1 MKKLTVSALFVL
13 VFLSLF
19 LSIAFAD
26 PIPDGF
32 QDRYTTLQ
40 EDPLRF
46 LISFLLGLLLSY
58 MIEIPAM
65 IAVIKFIYKNKQI
78 KNSRI
83 IISNIL
89 ASTLTYL
96 IFWLIIPLFIF
107 SIVRPYEYYMDIES
121 QSLYIDIS
129 FYILIV
135 EFFIVLIEAL
145 IYTKLLKFKFLQAL
159 IISFI
164 SNLLSF
170 LVGTHLIGI
179 TLRMGSHYF
188 KWFPG
193 Q

>member
-83 IISNIL
+83 VISNIL

>member
-96 IFWLIIPLFIF
+96 FFWLIIPLFIF

-179 TLRMGSHYF
+179 TLRIGSHYF